1 MSNINF
7 EEDQQ
12 QVIHKTDNIKTLADQ
27 VEKLNSLQNDIE
39 SQEGNL
45 KKTKKQFDYLSGEVI
60 RQYKNSCRSSR
71 EIKFFTK

>member
-7 EEDQQ
+7 ENDQQ
-12 QVIHKTDNIKTLADQ
+12 QVIQKTDNIKTLADQ

-45 KKTKKQFDYLSGEVI
+45 KKTKKQFD
-60 RQYKNSCRSSR
+60 
-71 EIKFFTK
+71 